1 MPVLTGRHFPQYN
14 HRQYFFT
21 GVIMKRRKFL
31 GAAGAGALLTGGL
44 LSGCGQESSQGSGQ
58 ATKSQQTFKWKMVTT
73 WQKNFPGLGTAAN
86 NLARL
91 IGEMSGGRLKVT
103 VYGAN
108 ELVPPLE
115 IFDAVANGT
124 AEMGHTSAY
133 YWKGKI
139 PTAQFFSTV
148 PFGMTGQEM
157 NAWLYYGGGMELWRE
172 VYAPHGLVPV
182 AAGNSGVQMGGWFN
196 REINTVDDLQG
207 LKMRIPGLGGEVLR
221 RAGGTPVGMPGT
233 EIFTSLQSGVIDAT
247 EWVGPWND
255 LAKALYKVAKYYYY
269 PGWHEPGT
277 TMECMINQEALASLP
292 DDLQSIIM
300 TACKAVNVDMLAEFT
315 ARNNLALQTLVNE
328 HHVDVREFPRPVLD
342 KLRVLSA
349 EVVAEL
355 AGQDE
360 LSTRVYESYRQFQ
373 QQVVAWHDISER
385 TYLNVRGG

>member
-1 MPVLTGRHFPQYN
+1 
-14 HRQYFFT
+14 
-21 GVIMKRRKFL
+21 MKRRQFL
-31 GAAGAGALLTGGL
+31 ETAGAGALLGGGV
-44 LSGCGQESSQGSGQ
+44 LSGCGKPSNEGANQ
-58 ATKSQQTFKWKMVTT
+58 ATASQQTFNWKMVTT

-86 NLARL
+86 LLAKL
-91 IGEMSGGRLKVT
+91 VGEMSGKRLNIK

-115 IFDAVANGT
+115 IFDAVTSGT

-139 PTAQFFSTV
+139 PEAQFFSTV
-148 PFGMTGQEM
+148 PFGMTALEV

-172 VYAPHGLVPV
+172 LYAPHGLIPV

-196 REINTVDDLQG
+196 KEINTVEDLQG

-233 EIFTSLQSGVIDAT
+233 EIFTSLESGVIDAT

-255 LAKALYKVAKYYYY
+255 MAKGLYKVAKYYYY

-277 TMECMINQEALASLP
+277 TMECMINQAAFETLP
-292 DDLQSIIM
+292 SDLQSIVL
-300 TACKAVNVDMLAEFT
+300 TACKAVNLDMISEFT
-315 ARNNLALQTLVNE
+315 ARNNQALQTLVNE
-328 HHVDVREFPRPVLD
+328 HNVDLREFPKPVLD
-342 KLRVLSA
+342 KLRSISV
-349 EVVAEL
+349 EVVEEL
-355 AGQDE
+355 ARENEQAA
-360 LSTRVYESYRQFQ
+360 RVYQSYRQFQ

-385 TYLNVRGG
+385 AYLNVRGG

>member
-1 MPVLTGRHFPQYN
+1 
-14 HRQYFFT
+14 
-21 GVIMKRRKFL
+21 MKRRQFL
-31 GAAGAGALLTGGL
+31 ETAGAGALLGGGV
-44 LSGCGQESSQGSGQ
+44 LSGCGKPSNEGANQ
-58 ATKSQQTFKWKMVTT
+58 ATASQQTFNWKMVTT

-86 NLARL
+86 LLAKL
-91 IGEMSGGRLKVT
+91 VGEMSGKRLNIK

-115 IFDAVANGT
+115 IFDAVTSGT

-139 PTAQFFSTV
+139 PEAQFFSTV
-148 PFGMTGQEM
+148 PFGMTALEV

-172 VYAPHGLVPV
+172 LYAPHGLIPV

-196 REINTVDDLQG
+196 KEINVVEDLQG

-233 EIFTSLQSGVIDAT
+233 EIFTSLESGVIDAT

-255 LAKALYKVAKYYYY
+255 MAKGLYKVAKYYYY

-277 TMECMINQEALASLP
+277 TMECMINQAAFETLP
-292 DDLQSIIM
+292 SDLQSIVL
-300 TACKAVNVDMLAEFT
+300 TACKAVNLDMISEFT
-315 ARNNLALQTLVNE
+315 ARNNQALQTLVNE
-328 HHVDVREFPRPVLD
+328 HNVDLREFPKPVLD
-342 KLRVLSA
+342 KLRSISV
-349 EVVAEL
+349 EVVEEL
-355 AGQDE
+355 ARENEQAA
-360 LSTRVYESYRQFQ
+360 RVYQSYRQFQ

-385 TYLNVRGG
+385 AYLNVRGG

>member
-1 MPVLTGRHFPQYN
+1 
-14 HRQYFFT
+14 
-21 GVIMKRRKFL
+21 MKRRHFL
-31 GAAGAGALLTGGL
+31 GTAGAGALLTGGL
-44 LSGCGQESSQGSGQ
+44 LSGCGQKNGQGSGQ
-58 ATKSQQTFKWKMVTT
+58 ATTRQQTFKWKMVTT

-91 IGEMSGGRLKVT
+91 IGEMSGGRLKVK

-115 IFDAVANGT
+115 IFDAVASGT

-139 PTAQFFSTV
+139 PVAQFFSTV
-148 PFGMTGQEM
+148 PFGMTAQEM
-157 NAWLYYGGGMELWRE
+157 NAWLYYGGGMELWQE
-172 VYAPHGLVPV
+172 VYAPHGLIPV

-196 REINTVDDLQG
+196 KEINEVEDLQG

-277 TMECMINQEALASLP
+277 TMECMLNKDAFEALP
-292 DDLQSIIM
+292 DDSQSIVM
-300 TACKAVNVDMLAEFT
+300 TACKAVNVDMTAEFT
-315 ARNNLALQTLVNE
+315 ARNNTALQTLVNE
-328 HHVDVREFPRPVLD
+328 HHVDVREFPKPVLD

-385 TYLNVRGG
+385 TYLNIRGG